1 MVSTEMVNTEDK
13 HQAML
18 DLAYLYENMI
28 MRNRSNGGYETGV
41 EALWRFCEMFNI
53 DIVIMYVHMGCKSM
67 SGYHGLFEE
76 EARKHGIHLIWVTHN
91 LMCPEDGTR
100 RDMRTEIN
108 RYMRTVF
115 RKSRLTCHLRILT
128 ILRVVRS
135 VDAAYVAG
143 KDSRMKYFGG
153 CDAGSTYTKCVII
166 DENGK
171 IAAAVTKRS
180 RINPVLS
187 AKDALD
193 EAVSQVDGL
202 NSAEELTYL
211 IGTGYGRNKVPFADE
226 NISEI
231 SCHAMGVHVTA
242 PSVKAIIDIGGQDV
256 KGIAIDTDGTVLN
269 FAMNDK
275 CAAGTG
281 RFLNLWQEHLRCL

>member
-1 MVSTEMVNTEDK
+1 M
-13 HQAML
+13 
-18 DLAYLYENMI
+18 
-28 MRNRSNGGYETGV
+28 
-41 EALWRFCEMFNI
+41 
-53 DIVIMYVHMGCKSM
+53 
-67 SGYHGLFEE
+67 
-76 EARKHGIHLIWVTHN
+76 
-91 LMCPEDGTR
+91 
-100 RDMRTEIN
+100 
-108 RYMRTVF
+108 
-115 RKSRLTCHLRILT
+115 
-128 ILRVVRS
+128 
-135 VDAAYVAG
+135 DAAYVAG

-171 IAAAVTKRS
+171 ILAAVTKRS

-231 SCHAMGVHVTA
+231 SCHAMGVHVTD

-281 RFLNLWQEHLRCL
+281 RFFESMARAFEMSLDEFSNLSLTAKNVIPITAQCEVFAESEVISLVGEGKPMEEIAAGIQLSVAKRCFVMAKKAGAADSVTLTGGCAKNEGLKKAIEKVLKINVVDLPTDPQLMGALGAAEYARQKGSNI

>member
-1 MVSTEMVNTEDK
+1 M
-13 HQAML
+13 
-18 DLAYLYENMI
+18 
-28 MRNRSNGGYETGV
+28 
-41 EALWRFCEMFNI
+41 
-53 DIVIMYVHMGCKSM
+53 
-67 SGYHGLFEE
+67 
-76 EARKHGIHLIWVTHN
+76 
-91 LMCPEDGTR
+91 
-100 RDMRTEIN
+100 
-108 RYMRTVF
+108 
-115 RKSRLTCHLRILT
+115 
-128 ILRVVRS
+128 
-135 VDAAYVAG
+135 DAAYVAG

-187 AKDALD
+187 AKDAID

-231 SCHAMGVHVTA
+231 SCHAMGVHVTD

-281 RFLNLWQEHLRCL
+281 RFFESMARAFEMSLDEFSNLSLTAKNVIPITAQCAVFAESEVISLVGEGKPMEEIAAGIQLSVAKRCFVMAKKAGAADSVTLTGGCAKNEGLKKAIEKVLKINVVDLPTDPQLMGALGAAEYARQKGSNV

>member
-1 MVSTEMVNTEDK
+1 
-13 HQAML
+13 
-18 DLAYLYENMI
+18 
-28 MRNRSNGGYETGV
+28 
-41 EALWRFCEMFNI
+41 
-53 DIVIMYVHMGCKSM
+53 MY
-67 SGYHGLFEE
+67 
-76 EARKHGIHLIWVTHN
+76 
-91 LMCPEDGTR
+91 
-100 RDMRTEIN
+100 
-108 RYMRTVF
+108 
-115 RKSRLTCHLRILT
+115 
-128 ILRVVRS
+128 
-135 VDAAYVAG
+135 AAYVAG

-153 CDAGSTYTKCVII
+153 CDAGSTYTKCVVI

-231 SCHAMGVHVTA
+231 SCHAMGVHVTD

-281 RFLNLWQEHLRCL
+281 RFFESMARAFEMSLDEFSNLSLTAKNVIPITAQCAVFAESEVISLVGEGKPMEEIAAGIQLSVAKRCFVMAKKAGAADSVTLTGGCAKNEGLKKAIEKVLKINVVDLPTDPQLMGALGAAEYARQKGSNV

>member
-1 MVSTEMVNTEDK
+1 
-13 HQAML
+13 
-18 DLAYLYENMI
+18 
-28 MRNRSNGGYETGV
+28 
-41 EALWRFCEMFNI
+41 
-53 DIVIMYVHMGCKSM
+53 MY
-67 SGYHGLFEE
+67 
-76 EARKHGIHLIWVTHN
+76 
-91 LMCPEDGTR
+91 
-100 RDMRTEIN
+100 
-108 RYMRTVF
+108 
-115 RKSRLTCHLRILT
+115 
-128 ILRVVRS
+128 
-135 VDAAYVAG
+135 AAYVAG

-231 SCHAMGVHVTA
+231 SCHAMGVHVTD

-281 RFLNLWQEHLRCL
+281 RFFESMARAFEMSLDEFSNLSLTTKNVIPITAQCAVFAESEVISLVGEGKPMEEIAAGIQLSVAKRCFVMAKKAGAADSVTLTGGCAKNEGLKKAIEKVLKINVVDLPTDPQLMGALGAAEYARQKGSNV

>member
-1 MVSTEMVNTEDK
+1 M
-13 HQAML
+13 
-18 DLAYLYENMI
+18 
-28 MRNRSNGGYETGV
+28 
-41 EALWRFCEMFNI
+41 
-53 DIVIMYVHMGCKSM
+53 
-67 SGYHGLFEE
+67 
-76 EARKHGIHLIWVTHN
+76 
-91 LMCPEDGTR
+91 
-100 RDMRTEIN
+100 
-108 RYMRTVF
+108 
-115 RKSRLTCHLRILT
+115 
-128 ILRVVRS
+128 
-135 VDAAYVAG
+135 DAAYVAG

-171 IAAAVTKRS
+171 ILAAVTKRS

-231 SCHAMGVHVTA
+231 SCHAMGVHVTD

-281 RFLNLWQEHLRCL
+281 RFFESMARAFEMSLDEFSNLSLTAKNVIPITAQCAVFAESEVISLVGEGKPMEEIAAGIQVSVAKWCFVMAKKAGAADSVTLTGGCAKNEGLKKAIETVLKINVVDLPTDPQLMGALGAAEYARQKGSNV

>member
-1 MVSTEMVNTEDK
+1 M
-13 HQAML
+13 
-18 DLAYLYENMI
+18 
-28 MRNRSNGGYETGV
+28 
-41 EALWRFCEMFNI
+41 
-53 DIVIMYVHMGCKSM
+53 
-67 SGYHGLFEE
+67 
-76 EARKHGIHLIWVTHN
+76 
-91 LMCPEDGTR
+91 
-100 RDMRTEIN
+100 
-108 RYMRTVF
+108 
-115 RKSRLTCHLRILT
+115 
-128 ILRVVRS
+128 
-135 VDAAYVAG
+135 DAAYVAG

-171 IAAAVTKRS
+171 ILAAVTKRS

-231 SCHAMGVHVTA
+231 SCHAMGVHVTD

-281 RFLNLWQEHLRCL
+281 RFFESMARAFEMSLDEFSNLSLTAKNVIPITAQCAVFAESEVISLVGEGKPMEEIAAGIQLSVAKRCFVMAKKAGAAGSVTLTGGCAKNEGLKKAIEKVLKINVVDLPTDPQLMGALGAAEYARQKGSNV

>member
-1 MVSTEMVNTEDK
+1 
-13 HQAML
+13 
-18 DLAYLYENMI
+18 
-28 MRNRSNGGYETGV
+28 
-41 EALWRFCEMFNI
+41 
-53 DIVIMYVHMGCKSM
+53 MY
-67 SGYHGLFEE
+67 
-76 EARKHGIHLIWVTHN
+76 
-91 LMCPEDGTR
+91 
-100 RDMRTEIN
+100 
-108 RYMRTVF
+108 
-115 RKSRLTCHLRILT
+115 
-128 ILRVVRS
+128 
-135 VDAAYVAG
+135 AAYVAG

-202 NSAEELTYL
+202 NSTEELTYL

-281 RFLNLWQEHLRCL
+281 RFFESMARAFEMSLDEFSNLSLTAKNVIPITAQCAVFAESEVISLVGEGKPMEEIAAGIQLSVAKRCFVMAKKAGAADSVTLTGGCAKNEGLKKAIEKVLKINVVDLPTDPQLMGALGAAEYARQKGSNV

>member
-1 MVSTEMVNTEDK
+1 V
-13 HQAML
+13 
-18 DLAYLYENMI
+18 Y
-28 MRNRSNGGYETGV
+28 
-41 EALWRFCEMFNI
+41 
-53 DIVIMYVHMGCKSM
+53 
-67 SGYHGLFEE
+67 
-76 EARKHGIHLIWVTHN
+76 
-91 LMCPEDGTR
+91 
-100 RDMRTEIN
+100 
-108 RYMRTVF
+108 
-115 RKSRLTCHLRILT
+115 
-128 ILRVVRS
+128 
-135 VDAAYVAG
+135 AAYVAG

-171 IAAAVTKRS
+171 ILAAVTKRS

-231 SCHAMGVHVTA
+231 SCHAMGVHVTD

-281 RFLNLWQEHLRCL
+281 RFFESMARAFEMSLDEFSNLSLTAKNVIPITAQCAVFAESEVISLVGEGKPMEEIAAGIQLSVAKRCFVMAKKAGAADSVTLTGGCAKNEGLKKAIEKVLKINVVDLPTDPQLMGALGAAEYARQKGSNV

>member
-1 MVSTEMVNTEDK
+1 
-13 HQAML
+13 
-18 DLAYLYENMI
+18 
-28 MRNRSNGGYETGV
+28 
-41 EALWRFCEMFNI
+41 
-53 DIVIMYVHMGCKSM
+53 MY
-67 SGYHGLFEE
+67 
-76 EARKHGIHLIWVTHN
+76 
-91 LMCPEDGTR
+91 
-100 RDMRTEIN
+100 
-108 RYMRTVF
+108 
-115 RKSRLTCHLRILT
+115 
-128 ILRVVRS
+128 
-135 VDAAYVAG
+135 AAYVAG

-171 IAAAVTKRS
+171 ILAAVTKRS

-231 SCHAMGVHVTA
+231 SCHAMGVHVTD

-281 RFLNLWQEHLRCL
+281 RFFESMARAFEMSLDEFSNLSLTAKNVIPITAQCAVFAESEVISLVGEGKPMEEIAAGIQLSVAKRCFVMAKKVGAADSVTLTGGCAKNEGLKKAIEKVLKINVVDLPTDPQLMGALGAAEYARQKGSNV

>member
-1 MVSTEMVNTEDK
+1 M
-13 HQAML
+13 
-18 DLAYLYENMI
+18 
-28 MRNRSNGGYETGV
+28 
-41 EALWRFCEMFNI
+41 
-53 DIVIMYVHMGCKSM
+53 
-67 SGYHGLFEE
+67 
-76 EARKHGIHLIWVTHN
+76 
-91 LMCPEDGTR
+91 
-100 RDMRTEIN
+100 
-108 RYMRTVF
+108 
-115 RKSRLTCHLRILT
+115 
-128 ILRVVRS
+128 
-135 VDAAYVAG
+135 DAAYVAG

-171 IAAAVTKRS
+171 ILAAVTKRS

-269 FAMNDK
+269 LDEFSNLSLTAKNVIPITAQCAVFAESEVISLVGEGKPMEEI
-275 CAAGTG
+275 AAGIQLSVAKRCFVMAKKAGAADSVTLTG
-281 RFLNLWQEHLRCL
+281 GCAKNEGLKKAIEKVLKINVVDLPTDPQLMGALGAAEYARQKGSNV

>member
-1 MVSTEMVNTEDK
+1 
-13 HQAML
+13 
-18 DLAYLYENMI
+18 
-28 MRNRSNGGYETGV
+28 
-41 EALWRFCEMFNI
+41 
-53 DIVIMYVHMGCKSM
+53 MY
-67 SGYHGLFEE
+67 
-76 EARKHGIHLIWVTHN
+76 
-91 LMCPEDGTR
+91 
-100 RDMRTEIN
+100 
-108 RYMRTVF
+108 
-115 RKSRLTCHLRILT
+115 
-128 ILRVVRS
+128 
-135 VDAAYVAG
+135 AAYVAG

-281 RFLNLWQEHLRCL
+281 RFFESMARAFEMSLDEFSNLSLTAKNVIPITAQCAVFAESEVISLVGEGKPMEEIAAGIQLSVAKRCFVMAKKAGAADSVTLTGGCAKNEGLKKAIEKVLKINVVDLPTDPQLMGALGAAEYARQKGSNV